1 MTPHVTKCL
10 SGAPIAS
17 EYTNEVTE
25 DTACSRTKKES
36 TKKHSHGKLSRSLVP
51 GMAVTSLLI
60 TYLIGWTHPHLPIV
74 TPQHHVPK
82 GISNKIKRK
91 IKRKLQL
98 DPQAKI
104 GDPKRTEID
113 PAIEQYQNGK
123 RHPKW
128 TYPASKNQ
136 QNGKSKQSHIRARK
150 NGDPKYD
157 NFSIGHHTIWTRIW
171 PFHKWRWSG
180 L

>member
-25 DTACSRTKKES
+25 DTACSHTTKES
-36 TKKHSHGKLSRSLVP
+36 TKTHSHGKLSRSLVP

-82 GISNKIKRK
+82 GISHNIERK

-98 DPQAKI
+98 DIQAKI
-104 GDPKRTEID
+104 GDPKRTEIN

-128 TYPASKNQ
+128 KYPASKNQ
-136 QNGKSKQSHIRARK
+136 QNGKSTQSHTRARK

-171 PFHKWRWSG
+171 PFHKWQWNG